1 MQGLR
6 SVIVNCRIGGK
17 IAAGFAAVLLIL
29 AVSSTLAWIAFG
41 RVAGAVDGYAELVA
55 TSAIYRDIDLTVA
68 QYRGHVREYAASDN
82 DETAAMAVKEG
93 TALHELIAK
102 GLARVSNPE
111 RHGLLESMAKQAE
124 AYTSGFAHVHEMN
137 REHVKLE
144 AEVLDVVGQQMT
156 DGFSVVLAGV
166 MKAGN
171 NDLVPLVVE
180 GRRLSLLARL
190 DVNKRRRDMTRWRPD
205 RPNSNSMS

>member
-82 DETAAMAVKEG
+82 DETAAIAVKEG

-156 DGFSVVLAGV
+156 DGFTG
-166 MKAGN
+166 
-171 NDLVPLVVE
+171 
-180 GRRLSLLARL
+180 GRAR
-190 DVNKRRRDMTRWRPD
+190 RY
-205 RPNSNSMS
+205 S